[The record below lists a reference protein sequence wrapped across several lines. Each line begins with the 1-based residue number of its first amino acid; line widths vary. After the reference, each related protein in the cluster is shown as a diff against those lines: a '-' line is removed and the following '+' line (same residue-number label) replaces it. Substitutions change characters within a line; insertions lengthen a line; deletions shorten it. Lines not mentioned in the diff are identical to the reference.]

1 MPGAP
6 NPKAVLL
13 DPVSSSDPSTGTQ
26 QQDKFQGA
34 AIVLPRCC
42 QRTKQTSTMNEQ
54 SDAPSDGQ
62 LQVLR
67 ELVEEGASI
76 DGDVLEV
83 AKDTW
88 VVHGFVG
95 YDGEIPMAVFDTYDG
110 AKHVLEQVPRAPRYA
125 LPDASR

>member
-1 MPGAP
+1 
-6 NPKAVLL
+6 
-13 DPVSSSDPSTGTQ
+13 
-26 QQDKFQGA
+26 
-34 AIVLPRCC
+34 
-42 QRTKQTSTMNEQ
+42 MNDL

-88 VVHGFVG
+88 VVHGVVG
-95 YDGEIPMAVFDTYDG
+95 YDGEIPIAVFDTYDG
-110 AKHVLEQVPRAPRYA
+110 AKHVLEQVPRATRYA
-125 LPDASR
+125 LPDRVSMR